1 MKRKYL
7 EFEFNV
13 NEGDEIVVF
22 DKNIHSSFNVDF
34 HYRDDEPKMQVN
46 VLEFMVW
53 SFFLEH
59 ANCTWNKQKNTPD
72 HEVALRVSTEELADL
87 FEVDVKEIA
96 EALDHL
102 LNYEYVGVVFDE
114 NNDIAYHVVL

>member
-22 DKNIHSSFNVDF
+22 DKNKHSSFHIDF

-46 VLEFMVW
+46 ILEYMVW
-53 SFFLEH
+53 CFFLEH
-59 ANCTWNKQKNTPD
+59 ANFVWNEQTNMPD
-72 HEVALRVSTEELADL
+72 HDVALKVSSDELADL
-87 FEVDVKEIA
+87 FNVELKEMV

-102 LNYEYVGVVFDE
+102 LNYEYIGVVFDE